1 MFTVDT
7 SHLRVDQGRPA
18 FGTFSIVGDKLVGN
32 GAVGVGETASHGGHH
47 QPVLQSQ
54 LIDACR
60 RKKSGIWHHNFLRGC
75 LMVSS

>member
-32 GAVGVGETASHGGHH
+32 GAVGVGETASPAG
-47 QPVLQSQ
+47 SS
-54 LIDACR
+54 
-60 RKKSGIWHHNFLRGC
+60 KS
-75 LMVSS
+75 VD